1 MGKKKEKKRKTT
13 KHGTKYFTVL
23 QGTGL
28 KKKKIVSANC
38 FMFINFTK
46 SSKETHASPGGSFQ
60 KAWQA
65 VRPLCQT

>member
-1 MGKKKEKKRKTT
+1 MGGKKEKKNNQTRDKILHSTP
-13 KHGTKYFTVL
+13 GYWF
-23 QGTGL
+23 
-28 KKKKIVSANC
+28 KKKIVSANC

-65 VRPLCQT
+65 VRPLRQT